1 MADEHSEKMV
11 RLLEEI
17 RDLTKQRLEQV
28 EALGQK
34 TLKRADET
42 RQRYSAQEARAK
54 KRFYVSI
61 AAVCILGLMFFV
73 VIILLMM
80 PRQ

>member
-42 RQRYSAQEARAK
+42 RQRYAAQEARAK